1 MTTTEWFM
9 GLSRDERKAVLSRL
23 HELRA
28 EGALDTYGYGSATK
42 GLMRPCCTPW
52 KTTTRPPSVASHPR

>member
-9 GLSRDERKAVLSRL
+9 GLSREERKAVLCRL

-28 EGALDTYGYGSATK
+28 EGTLDTYGYGSATK
-42 GLMRPCCTPW
+42 GLMLALLHALEDDHEAAKR
-52 KTTTRPPSVASHPR
+52 R